1 MKNDNKHKHLKQKST
16 TSLPDNLIKGVD
28 KLSGIDTEN
37 VKIHSNS
44 SKPAQLN
51 AQAFAHG
58 SGIHLAPGQEK
69 HLPNET
75 WHVVQQK
82 QGRVQPTLQK
92 NSETIINDEEGLEQE
107 AEVMGEKAANHQH
120 G

>member
-1 MKNDNKHKHLKQKST
+1 MRNSKNDKHQKQKST

-28 KLSGIDTEN
+28 QLSGMDIDN
-37 VKIHSNS
+37 VKIHTNS

-51 AQAFAHG
+51 AQAFAQG
-58 SGIHLAPGQEK
+58 SDIHFAPGQET
-69 HLPNET
+69 HLPNEA

-92 NSETIINDEEGLEQE
+92 NSNTMINDEERLEQE
-107 AEVMGEKAANHQH
+107 ADVMGDKAANHQN

>member
-1 MKNDNKHKHLKQKST
+1 MKNDNKQKQQKQKST
-16 TSLPDNLIKGVD
+16 TSLPDNLIKGVNQ
-28 KLSGIDTEN
+28 LSGMDTEN

-44 SKPAQLN
+44 TTPAQLN

-58 SGIHLAPGQEK
+58 TDIHIAQGQEK
-69 HLPNET
+69 HLPKEA

-92 NSETIINDEEGLEQE
+92 NSETIINDEEGLEQV
-107 AEVMGEKAANHQH
+107 ADVMGEKAVK
-120 G
+120 

>member
-1 MKNDNKHKHLKQKST
+1 MKNDNQQKQQKQKNT
-16 TSLPDNLIKGVD
+16 TSLPDQLITGVNQ
-28 KLSGIDTEN
+28 LSGMDMEN
-37 VKIHSNS
+37 VKIHTNS

-58 SGIHLAPGQEK
+58 SDIHLAPGQEK
-69 HLPNET
+69 HLPKEA

-92 NSETIINDEEGLEQE
+92 NSNTMINDEERLEQE
-107 AEVMGEKAANHQH
+107 ADVMGDKAANHQN

>member
-1 MKNDNKHKHLKQKST
+1 MKTSKNDKHQKQKST
-16 TSLPDNLIKGVD
+16 TSLPDQLIKGVEM
-28 KLSGIDTEN
+28 LSGMDTEN

-58 SGIHLAPGQEK
+58 SDIHLAPGQEK
-69 HLPNET
+69 HLPNEA

-92 NSETIINDEEGLEQE
+92 NSNTMINDEERLEQE
-107 AEVMGEKAANHQH
+107 ADVMGDKAANHQN